1 MMKIYSLQHREDFR
15 MYLQPFANP
24 ILSASTCYDVD
35 EYPEIGRVLVMGD
48 EPHLY
53 ISEPLKEFFEEN
65 FSDSGYF
72 VGDVVE
78 VYPKPVEGKV
88 IRGYY
93 KWMLKHKMVF
103 QREEDITLEPLP
115 SDICYVSY
123 SYNLPPKYLP
133 RTTAISS
140 GCRFSERAVNKIL
153 AEEVYNISF

>member
-1 MMKIYSLQHREDFR
+1 MRLYSTENQRDFR
-15 MYLQPFANP
+15 MYLPPFVDP
-24 ILSASTCYDVD
+24 IFSESTQGDAD
-35 EYPEIGRVLVMGD
+35 EYPEIGKVSAMGD

-53 ISEPLKEFFEEN
+53 ISEALKEFFEEN